1 MLKGS
6 RYEQCCTMFMPLN
19 VALGGKPTNVGAF
32 LTEVRLQGDREQWG
46 AGYVGRTGVFR
57 VLPNHWCMAC

>member
-1 MLKGS
+1 
-6 RYEQCCTMFMPLN
+6 MFMPLN